1 MQENFLEEAESEE
14 LNWFHNRYTFFV
26 ICAIMYSEKVACK
39 LQEVIYM
46 QIYDFN
52 NYLSLGKID
61 TNSYFDNS
69 DINDTNSID
78 TSEQFQN
85 VLQDYMNKEYQ
96 TELEQKAIEVEPTEE
111 KEVNSNYLSDL
122 SESMLNT
129 SSGRKV
135 IASMMENQIMGIVTG
150 SVDEE
155 QNETLQA
162 LLLGTEATNT
172 VSDLEQTLMSLK
184 TLEAQTDK
192 K

>member
-1 MQENFLEEAESEE
+1 
-14 LNWFHNRYTFFV
+14 
-26 ICAIMYSEKVACK
+26 
-39 LQEVIYM
+39 M

-52 NYLSLGKID
+52 SYLSLGGID
-61 TNSYFDNS
+61 TNSYYDNL
-69 DINDTNSID
+69 DTNDTQSID
-78 TSEQFQN
+78 TTEQFNN

-96 TELEQKAIEVEPTEE
+96 TELEQKAIEVEQTEE

-122 SESMLNT
+122 SESMMNT

-135 IASMMENQIMGIVTG
+135 IASMIENQIMGIVTG

-155 QNETLQA
+155 QNETLQS
-162 LLLGTEATNT
+162 LLLGTEASNT

-184 TLEAQTDK
+184 TIETQTDK

>member
-1 MQENFLEEAESEE
+1 
-14 LNWFHNRYTFFV
+14 
-26 ICAIMYSEKVACK
+26 
-39 LQEVIYM
+39 M

-52 NYLSLGKID
+52 SYLSLGGID
-61 TNSYFDNS
+61 TNSYYDNL
-69 DINDTNSID
+69 DTNDTQSID
-78 TSEQFQN
+78 TTEQFNN
-85 VLQDYMNKEYQ
+85 VLQDYMTKEYQ

-122 SESMLNT
+122 SESMMNT

-135 IASMMENQIMGIVTG
+135 IASMIENQIMGIVTG

-155 QNETLQA
+155 QNETLQS
-162 LLLGTEATNT
+162 LLLGTEASNT

-184 TLEAQTDK
+184 TIETQTDK

>member
-1 MQENFLEEAESEE
+1 
-14 LNWFHNRYTFFV
+14 
-26 ICAIMYSEKVACK
+26 
-39 LQEVIYM
+39 M

-52 NYLSLGKID
+52 SYLSLGGID
-61 TNSYFDNS
+61 TNSYYDNLET
-69 DINDTNSID
+69 NDTQSID
-78 TSEQFQN
+78 TTEQFNN

-122 SESMLNT
+122 SESMMNT

-135 IASMMENQIMGIVTG
+135 IASMIENQIMGIVTG

-155 QNETLQA
+155 QNETLQS
-162 LLLGTEATNT
+162 LLLGTEASNT

-184 TLEAQTDK
+184 TIETQTDK

>member
-1 MQENFLEEAESEE
+1 
-14 LNWFHNRYTFFV
+14 
-26 ICAIMYSEKVACK
+26 
-39 LQEVIYM
+39 M

-52 NYLSLGKID
+52 SYLSLGGID
-61 TNSYFDNS
+61 TNSYYDNL
-69 DINDTNSID
+69 DTNDTQSID
-78 TSEQFQN
+78 TTEQFNN

-96 TELEQKAIEVEPTEE
+96 TELEQKAIEVETTEE

-122 SESMLNT
+122 SESMMNT

-135 IASMMENQIMGIVTG
+135 IASMIENQIMGIVTG

-155 QNETLQA
+155 QNETLQS
-162 LLLGTEATNT
+162 LLLGTEASNT

-184 TLEAQTDK
+184 TIETQTDK